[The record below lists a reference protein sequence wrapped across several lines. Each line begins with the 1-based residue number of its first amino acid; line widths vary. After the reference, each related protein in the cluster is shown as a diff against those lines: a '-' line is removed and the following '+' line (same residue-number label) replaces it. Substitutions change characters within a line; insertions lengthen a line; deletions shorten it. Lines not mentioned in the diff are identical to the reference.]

1 MLRRKLLTRI
11 GLLIGAFVV
20 GAIVAIVLL
29 QDVVTEIDRINEDA
43 EVLAACLQDLNQAV
57 TTFESNR
64 LDHVPATAPAAPLE
78 ATFLLFDS
86 ALQQLE
92 SHAFVGA
99 DADAA
104 LGRIAAQV
112 DGLRDAAASDMP
124 DADVLALAV
133 EMREDIWGFD
143 RAAGVYL
150 SEERSALG
158 FRFRALVL
166 GLTIAAMLMVNVS
179 VIVLLRVLQ
188 MILRPV
194 DELVAASRELAH
206 DRFDRRVAIDR
217 NDEFGE
223 LAQAYNLLGEHLGA
237 NEQRKMETLHQ
248 AAIALN
254 HDLNNAISVI
264 ELQLKLVGHRSLGD
278 AVLNERLQRIHESLA
293 RVAAVVRALT
303 HVRRIVLTEYM
314 PGQLMLDLQR
324 STEED
329 GTEPGNAEMRAEA
342 RRGQTGAASTA

>member
-1 MLRRKLLTRI
+1 MLRRKLLSRI
-11 GLLIGAFVV
+11 GLLIGAFVI
-20 GAIVAIVLL
+20 GAVVAIVLL
-29 QDVVTEIDRINEDA
+29 QNVVTEIDAVNHDA
-43 EVLAACLQDLNQAV
+43 EDLAGGAQELSHAITSIESDRLGAPSADASAAGVTEALIQFQAAL
-57 TTFESNR
+57 TR
-64 LDHVPATAPAAPLE
+64 LGAHPAVSTGGPAAAAHRQIAE
-78 ATFLLFDS
+78 TFP
-86 ALQQLE
+86 AL
-92 SHAFVGA
+92 HK
-99 DADAA
+99 AA
-104 LGRIAAQV
+104 MDDRP
-112 DGLRDAAASDMP
+112 DDLR
-124 DADVLALAV
+124 ALAI
-133 EMREDIWGFD
+133 EMREHIWSFD
-143 RAAGVYL
+143 RAAGDYL
-150 SEERSALG
+150 SEQRSALG
-158 FRFRALVL
+158 FKFRALVL
-166 GLTIAAMLMVNVS
+166 GLTLAAMLMVNVS
-179 VIVLLRVLQ
+179 VIVLLRALQ

-206 DRFDRRVAIDR
+206 ERFDRRITIDR

-278 AVLNERLQRIHESLA
+278 SVLNERLQRIHESLA

-303 HVRRIVLTEYM
+303 HIRRIVLTEYM

-329 GTEPGNAEMRAEA
+329 SAESGPSQVRAEA
-342 RRGQTGAASTA
+342 HHA